1 MTSSGHFLRRKD
13 ARRRVSCGAFVEC
26 RGISQRIHVVDF
38 STSGLRLD
46 GVIGLTIG
54 DHVLVTFAPNLKVEG
69 RIAWSV
75 WHKAGVEL
83 SLALSVADPV
93 YIFLSEQADETERD
107 QVRSIAALARQHA
120 THDPQDEAP

>member
-1 MTSSGHFLRRKD
+1 MTSSRHFLRRKD

-46 GVIGLTIG
+46 GVIGLTTG
-54 DHVLVTFAPNLKVEG
+54 DRVSVTFAPDLKVEG

-83 SLALSVADPV
+83 LLALSETDPL
-93 YIFLSEQADETERD
+93 YIFLSELAAEIERD
-107 QVRSIAALARQHA
+107 RMRSIAALARQRT
-120 THDPQDEAP
+120 THDPQGEAP